1 MAKQTYQRPR
11 GTHDILPEQWRY
23 WWLMQSTFIE
33 LCDNA
38 GYGRISTPI
47 IEATELFV
55 RSVGETTEVVGKEMY
70 NFTDR
75 SNNAISLKPES
86 TAGVARAYIENG
98 MGSEP
103 KPVRLFYL
111 EPAFRYE
118 RPQAGRY
125 RQHHQAGVEVF
136 GSAEPLIDA
145 QVIKLMARFY
155 TKMGIKFNL
164 LLNTLGDMSD
174 RQAYSRALKD
184 YFSKHLD
191 RLPELNQR
199 QLETNPL
206 RILDSKDPD
215 LADMIEGSPQILDFL
230 SSDAQAHFNQVID
243 FLDDFGVE
251 YEISPRLVRGLD
263 YYTRTVFEFK
273 GTHPGMQDTIG
284 AGGRYD
290 GLIGELGG
298 SSTPAVGFGIG
309 LERVE
314 LELKK
319 ANIVPPISTIGVAV
333 LALVEPAQAVGSSLV
348 EKLLDND
355 LPAQL
360 ISTKAGLTS
369 QLARATKLNAT
380 YAVIVGKQELTKQE
394 VIVKDLR
401 TGEQETIKQA
411 KVAAWLISHDIAK
424 NPQKQYNSQ
433 VNN

>member
-11 GTHDILPEQWRY
+11 GTHDILPEDWRY
-23 WWLMQSTFIE
+23 WQLMQSTFVE
-33 LCDNA
+33 LCTKA
-38 GYGRISTPI
+38 GYGRISTPV

-55 RSVGETTEVVGKEMY
+55 RSVGESTEVVGKEMY

-75 SNNAISLKPES
+75 SDNAISLKPES

-103 KPVRLFYL
+103 KPVRLYYL

-125 RQHHQAGVEVF
+125 RQHHQAGAEVF
-136 GSAEPLIDA
+136 GSVEPLIDA

-155 TKMGIKFNL
+155 TQLGIKFNL
-164 LLNTLGDMSD
+164 LLNTLGDASD
-174 RQAYSRALKD
+174 RTSYSRALID
-184 YFSKHLD
+184 YFSAHIDK
-191 RLPELNQR
+191 LPELNQR
-199 QLETNPL
+199 QLQTNPL
-206 RILDSKDPD
+206 RILDSKDPA
-215 LADMIEGSPQILDFL
+215 LAELIDDSPQILNYL
-230 SSDAQAHFNQVID
+230 SPDAQAHFNQVID
-243 FLDDFGVE
+243 YLDDFGVE

-273 GTHPGMQDTIG
+273 GTHAGMQDTIG

-298 SSTPAVGFGIG
+298 SPTPAVGFGIG

-319 ANIVPPISTIGVAV
+319 ANIAPLALATEVAV
-333 LALVEPAQAVGSSLV
+333 LALVEPALAVGAGLV
-348 EKLLDND
+348 ERLLDSGMS
-355 LPAQL
+355 AQL
-360 ISTKAGLTS
+360 VQTKAGLTN
-369 QLARATKLNAT
+369 QLAKATKLSAI

-401 TGEQETIKQA
+401 SGEQETIKQT
-411 KVAAWLISHDIAK
+411 KVVAWLTSHAVAK
-424 NPQKQYNSQ
+424 KS
-433 VNN
+433 